1 MLGVYI
7 VKMNIQFNEI
17 SNLDCFHVIFILD
30 ENTTNNI
37 LFFELS
43 FDFQLLHS
51 FQMMNF
57 DFHVCFILWPYLIC
71 CPAEKTTT
79 YLYD

>member
-1 MLGVYI
+1 MFFEQNWIMNHMLGVYI

-51 FQMMNF
+51 FQMMTLI
-57 DFHVCFILWPYLIC
+57 FICASFSGL
-71 CPAEKTTT
+71 T
-79 YLYD
+79 